1 MMRFRYIDI
10 PKLVL
15 QLLRPNYSVRRDHS
29 YTEQPFWTTIIYRY
43 CLSLLM
49 VLHDYLYNYY
59 MVRSKWYMMAACTPI
74 YGQIE
79 GVLRYWYGEWGQISI
94 TPSGASIW
102 RSMWYDSPT
111 PPVYLYNTPT
121 PKVYLGQGGTITEQP
136 IITIPA
142 ALYNNSEAYNQ
153 FVADVN
159 TLFPFY
165 IKYTIKTQ

>member
-1 MMRFRYIDI
+1 MRFRYIDI

-59 MVRSKWYMMAACTPI
+59 MVRSKWYMMATCTPT

-79 GVLRYWYGEWGQISI
+79 GVLRYWYGEWGRISI

-102 RSMWYDSPT
+102 RSMWYDSPN
-111 PPVYLYNTPT
+111 PPVCLYDTPT

-136 IITIPA
+136 IIAIPA

-153 FVADVN
+153 FIADVN

>member
-59 MVRSKWYMMAACTPI
+59 MVRSKWYMMAACTPT

-94 TPSGASIW
+94 TPSVASIW

-153 FVADVN
+153 FIADVN